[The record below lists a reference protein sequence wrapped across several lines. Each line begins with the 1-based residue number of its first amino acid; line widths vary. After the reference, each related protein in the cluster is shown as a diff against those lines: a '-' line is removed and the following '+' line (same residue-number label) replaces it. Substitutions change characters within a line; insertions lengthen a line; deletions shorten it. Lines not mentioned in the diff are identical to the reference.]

1 MTGQLA
7 AALPFRPRV
16 VLFDL
21 DGTLVDSAPD
31 IATAVNELLASE
43 GLAPHSLPAVRGMI
57 GHGLEKLVERAFA
70 AHGIALDRET
80 LPGRHAAMAAIY
92 ARRLTD
98 LTTLRPGAREAMH
111 ATRRSGAPVGVVT
124 NKPEGFSRTI
134 LAHFD
139 LLAAASEV
147 IGGDSGYP
155 KKPAPDMLLAACERL
170 GAAPEQAVLVGDSRA
185 DLASARAAG
194 IACVLVRGGYCD
206 DPLDELGADL
216 VIDDLAVLPA
226 AFWGAPEEAFP

>member
-1 MTGQLA
+1 MTSQSR
-7 AALPFRPRV
+7 AALPFRPAG

-31 IATAVNELLASE
+31 IAAAVNELLASE

-70 AHGIALDRET
+70 AHGIVLDQAALR
-80 LPGRHAAMAAIY
+80 GRHAAMADIY
-92 ARRLTD
+92 AHHLTD
-98 LTTLRPGAREAMH
+98 LTTLRPGAHEALR
-111 ATRRSGAPVGVVT
+111 ATRRSGALRAVVT
-124 NKPEGFSRTI
+124 NKPEGFTRSI

-139 LLAAASEV
+139 LLDAMQAV

-155 KKPAPDMLLAACERL
+155 KKPAPDMPLAACRGL
-170 GAAPEQAVLVGDSRA
+170 GAPPDQTVLVGDSPA
-185 DLASARAAG
+185 DLAAARAAG

-206 DPLDELGADL
+206 RPVDELGADL
-216 VIDDLAVLPA
+216 VIDDLAALPT
-226 AFWGAPEEAFP
+226 AFWGVGQEACP

>member
-1 MTGQLA
+1 M
-7 AALPFRPRV
+7 

-31 IATAVNELLASE
+31 IAAAVNELLAAE

-70 AHGIALDRET
+70 AHGAGLDEET
-80 LPGRHAAMAAIY
+80 MRGRHAAMADIY
-92 ARRLTD
+92 ARHLTN
-98 LTTLRPGAREAMH
+98 LTTLRPGARGGGGGRQPLGRPQ
-111 ATRRSGAPVGVVT
+111 RRRDQQAGGVL
-124 NKPEGFSRTI
+124 PHDPGPFRP
-134 LAHFD
+134 ARRR
-139 LLAAASEV
+139 ARV

-170 GAAPEQAVLVGDSRA
+170 GATPEETILVGDSRA

-194 IACVLVRGGYCD
+194 MACVLVRGGYCD
-206 DPLDELGADL
+206 GPVDELGADL
-216 VIDDLAVLPA
+216 VIDDLAALPA
-226 AFWGAPEEAFP
+226 ALSGAPKETSP

>member
-1 MTGQLA
+1 MTGRS
-7 AALPFRPRV
+7 AALPFRPAV

-31 IATAVNELLASE
+31 IAAAVNELLAAE
-43 GLAPHSLPAVRGMI
+43 GLAPHSEPAVRGMI

-70 AHGIALDRET
+70 AHGIVLDQQALRS
-80 LPGRHAAMAAIY
+80 RHAAMADIY
-92 ARRLTD
+92 ARHLTN
-98 LTTLRPGAREAMH
+98 LTTLRPGAREAVR
-111 ATRRSGAPVGVVT
+111 AARRSGARSGVVT

-139 LLAAASEV
+139 LLAAVHAV

-155 KKPAPDMLLAACERL
+155 KKPAPDMPLAACERL
-170 GAAPEQAVLVGDSRA
+170 GATPDATVLVGDSRA

-194 IACVLVRGGYCD
+194 MACLLVRGGYSD
-206 DPLDELGADL
+206 VPVDELGAEL
-216 VIDDLAVLPA
+216 VIDDLAALPA
-226 AFWGAPEEAFP
+226 ALRDAKARP

>member
-1 MTGQLA
+1 MSGQSP
-7 AALPFRPRV
+7 AALGFRPRA

-31 IATAVNELLASE
+31 IAAAVNELLASE
-43 GLAPHSLPAVRGMI
+43 GLAAHSLPAVRAMI

-70 AHGIALDRET
+70 AHGVVLEREALR
-80 LPGRHAAMAAIY
+80 GRHAAMGDIY

-98 LTTLRPGAREAMH
+98 LTSLRPAAREAVW
-111 ATRRSGAPVGVVT
+111 AVRRSGVPSGVVT

-139 LLAAASEV
+139 LLAAVSEI

-155 KKPAPDMLLAACERL
+155 KKPAPDMLLAACEKL
-170 GAAPEQAVLVGDSRA
+170 GATPDDTVLVGDSPA
-185 DLASARAAG
+185 DLTSARSAG
-194 IACVLVRGGYCD
+194 MACVLVRGGYCD
-206 DPLDELGADL
+206 GPVDELGADL
-216 VIDDLAVLPA
+216 VIDDLAALHA
-226 AFWGAPEEAFP
+226 ALREAPEEACP

>member
-1 MTGQLA
+1 MSGQSP

-31 IATAVNELLASE
+31 IAAAVNELLASE
-43 GLAPHSLPAVRGMI
+43 GLATHSVPAVRGMI

-70 AHGIALDRET
+70 ARGIVLDQEALR
-80 LPGRHAAMAAIY
+80 GRHAAMAGIY
-92 ARRLTD
+92 ARHLTN
-98 LTTLRPGAREAMH
+98 LTTVRPGAREAVR
-111 ATRRSGAPVGVVT
+111 AARRSGARSGVVT

-139 LLAAASEV
+139 LLTAVHEV

-170 GAAPEQAVLVGDSRA
+170 GGRPGETILIGDSSA
-185 DLASARAAG
+185 DLSSARAAG
-194 IACVLVRGGYCD
+194 MACVLVRGGYCD
-206 DPLDELGADL
+206 GSVDELGADL
-216 VIDDLAVLPA
+216 VIDELTALPA
-226 AFWGAPEEAFP
+226 ALSGAPKEA

>member
-1 MTGQLA
+1 MIGRRP
-7 AALPFRPRV
+7 AALPFRPKV

-21 DGTLVDSAPD
+21 DGTLVNSAPD
-31 IATAVNELLASE
+31 IAAAVNELLAAE

-70 AHGIALDRET
+70 AHGAGLDEKTMR
-80 LPGRHAAMAAIY
+80 GRHAAMTDIY
-92 ARRLTD
+92 ARHLTN
-98 LTTLRPGAREAMH
+98 LTVLRPGAREAVV
-111 ATRRSGAPVGVVT
+111 AANRSGARSGVVT

-139 LLAAASEV
+139 LLAAVRDV

-170 GAAPEQAVLVGDSRA
+170 GATPEGTILVGDSRA

-194 IACVLVRGGYCD
+194 MACVLVRGGYSD
-206 DPLDELGADL
+206 GAVDALGADL
-216 VIDDLAVLPA
+216 VIDDLAALPA
-226 AFWGAPEEAFP
+226 ALSGAAKETSP